1 MMKIE
6 NAVLIVGSA
15 RIELPQLATDTVV
28 HAWRV
33 PAEYREN
40 GLFVAID
47 QPGQPGEIPACD
59 PQQIE
64 YLGALDYP
72 AAEDE
77 ALKAA
82 KRRKL
87 AEINAL
93 CDAELDAFSRTY
105 PVGEMQSWPQQV
117 KEAEALAVDPAAP
130 APLLAAIAAERG
142 ITVADL
148 TSRVRIKMDAY
159 AQLSGTLIGRRQAA
173 EDQIDAAASLEDLEA
188 VAW

>member
-6 NAVLIVGSA
+6 NAVLIVGAVSVS
-15 RIELPQLATDTVV
+15 LPLLGTDAVV

-40 GLFVAID
+40 GLFVAVD
-47 QPGQPGEIPACD
+47 GPGQPGEIPACD
-59 PQQIE
+59 PRGTE

-72 AAEDE
+72 AAESE

-82 KRRKL
+82 KLRKL
-87 AEINAL
+87 ADINAL
-93 CDAELDAFSRTY
+93 CNAELDAFSRSY
-105 PVGEMQSWPQQV
+105 PAGEVQSWPQQV
-117 KEAEALAVDPAAP
+117 KEVEALAVDPAAP

-148 TSRVRIKMDAY
+148 ASRVHVKMDAY

-173 EDQIDAAASLEDLEA
+173 EDQIEAAATLAEVEA
-188 VAW
+188 VTW

>member
-6 NAVLIVGSA
+6 NAVLIAGSA

-28 HAWRV
+28 HVWRV

-59 PQQIE
+59 SQQVE

-72 AAEDE
+72 AGQDE
-77 ALKAA
+77 ALRAA

-87 AEINAL
+87 EEINGL
-93 CDAELDAFSRTY
+93 CNAELDAFSSTY
-105 PVGEMQSWPQQV
+105 PAGEVQSWPQQV

-148 TSRVRIKMDAY
+148 ASRVHVKMDAY

-173 EDQIDAAASLEDLEA
+173 EDQIDAATTLAELEGIT
-188 VAW
+188 W

>member
-28 HAWRV
+28 HVWRV

-59 PQQIE
+59 PQQAE

-72 AAEDE
+72 AAETE
-77 ALKAA
+77 ALRDAKA
-82 KRRKL
+82 RKL
-87 AEINAL
+87 AEINQHCEASLAAL
-93 CDAELDAFSRTY
+93 AAPY
-105 PVGEMQSWPQQV
+105 PEGEVNSWPQQV
-117 KEAEALAVDPAAP
+117 KEAEALALDADTPV
-130 APLLAAIAAERG
+130 PLLDAIAAARG
-142 ITVADL
+142 LTVIDL
-148 TSRVRIKMDAY
+148 AGRVTAKMQAY
-159 AQLSGTLIGRRQAA
+159 AEHSGALIGRRQAA
-173 EDQIDAAASLEDLEA
+173 EDQIEAATTPAELEGIT
-188 VAW
+188 W

>member
-6 NAVLIVGSA
+6 NAVLIVGAVSVN
-15 RIELPQLATDTVV
+15 LPLLGADAVV

-40 GLFVAID
+40 QLFVAVD

-77 ALKAA
+77 ALQAA
-82 KRRKL
+82 KARKL
-87 AEINAL
+87 AEINQHCEASLAAL
-93 CDAELDAFSRTY
+93 AAPY
-105 PVGEMQSWPQQV
+105 PEGEVKSWPQQV
-117 KEAEALAVDPAAP
+117 KEAEALALDADTPV
-130 APLLAAIAAERG
+130 PLLDAIAAARG
-142 ITVADL
+142 LTVIDL
-148 TSRVRIKMDAY
+148 AGRVAAKMQAY
-159 AQLSGTLIGRRQAA
+159 AEHSGALIGRRQAA
-173 EDQIDAAASLEDLEA
+173 EDQIEAATTLPELE
-188 VAW
+188 VITW

>member
-28 HAWRV
+28 HVWRV

-47 QPGQPGEIPACD
+47 QPGQAGEIPACD
-59 PQQIE
+59 SRQTE

-72 AAEDE
+72 AHELEQLRDG
-77 ALKAA
+77 KA
-82 KRRKL
+82 RKL
-87 AEINAL
+87 TEINQHCEAAL
-93 CDAELDAFSRTY
+93 AGLAATY
-105 PVGEMQSWPQQV
+105 PEGEVKSWPQQV
-117 KEAEALAVDPAAP
+117 KEAEALALDADAP

-148 TSRVRIKMDAY
+148 ASRVHVKMDAY
-159 AQLSGTLIGRRQAA
+159 AQLSGALIGRRQAA
-173 EDQIDAAASLEDLEA
+173 EDQIDAATTLAELEGIT
-188 VAW
+188 W